1 VKDLEIVLDDR
12 PGALAEMGD
21 ALGQAG
27 VSIEGGGVFSI
38 DGSGI
43 AHFLFNDGADAAGAL
58 RSAGI
63 RVAKERDVVTLR
75 LRQAEPGQLG
85 ALARRMADAGVNIEI
100 IYSDHD
106 HNLILVVDDEA
117 GARAVSAEWM
127 RERSSVAPAKR
138 HRYETSVHWSAG
150 DGPGTTNY
158 RSYARAHTIGA
169 EGKLPI
175 AASADPAF
183 RGDAT
188 RYNPEELFVASI
200 SACHMLWYLHLCST
214 SGIVVVDY
222 RDEASG
228 TLELGADGSGRFV
241 NVTLHPAVAIRSGD
255 VQAAI
260 DLHKRAH
267 ELCFIARSVNVP
279 IEVKPEVFVS

>member
-1 VKDLEIVLDDR
+1 MKDLEIVLDDR

-21 ALGQAG
+21 ALGRAG

-63 RVAKERDVVTLR
+63 RVAKQRDVVTLR
-75 LRQAEPGQLG
+75 LRQAQPGQLG

-117 GARAVSAEWM
+117 RARAVSDEWM
-127 RERSSVAPAKR
+127 RERSSLAPAKQ
-138 HRYETSVHWSAG
+138 HRYETSVHWSAR

-169 EGKLPI
+169 DGKLPI

-228 TLELGADGSGRFV
+228 TLELGADGSGQFV

-260 DLHKRAH
+260 DLHERAH